1 MSKHK
6 KHNREKEVIQPDVV
20 KETEKQEVKP
30 EQNNIASLLNNI
42 DMSQLSDFMSNL
54 GMGTEGEN
62 VADGIGAGAGTGLV
76 NDKRLEVMSAIKP
89 MLDTEKGQI
98 LDTIIQLYGI
108 SKILK
113 KK

>member
-6 KHNREKEVIQPDVV
+6 RHRNDKEVIKQDEVTQ
-20 KETEKQEVKP
+20 KEDPKP
-30 EQNNIASLLNNI
+30 EQNNLANLLSNI

-54 GMGTEGEN
+54 GMNSEEDNANGS
-62 VADGIGAGAGTGLV
+62 TGV
-76 NDKRLEVMSAIKP
+76 NDKRIELLSAIKP
-89 MLDTEKGQI
+89 MLDSEKGQI
-98 LDTIIQLYGI
+98 LDTIMQLYGI